1 MSAEQLW
8 VQGMPPILKTIC
20 AAVLIV
26 AMPWTATAQQ
36 VNTAQPVNGAQQVTG
51 EVWRGFA
58 QKLGSGTEVTVRL
71 QNGQRFA
78 ATLIDARTDALVLQ
92 PRTRRPVAV
101 QAIGY
106 DAILLLERRDR
117 HGMGAAKAA
126 GIGIAAGAGAFLAIL
141 AIFAATVD

>member
-1 MSAEQLW
+1 MSAEKRW
-8 VQGMPPILKTIC
+8 VQGMPRILKTMC

-36 VNTAQPVNGAQQVTG
+36 VNGD
-51 EVWRGFA
+51 VWRGFA
-58 QKLGSGTEVTVRL
+58 QKLGSGTEVNVRL

-78 ATLIDARTDALVLQ
+78 ATLIDPRADALVLQ
-92 PRTRRPVAV
+92 PRTRRPVPV
-101 QAIGY
+101 QPISY

-126 GIGIAAGAGAFLAIL
+126 GIGIAAGAGTFLAIL
-141 AIFAATVD
+141 AIFAASVD